1 MSATV
6 STSSSILIPTISRIA
21 MEIMSVSG
29 PEARTGPGNS
39 EDYVLVAISDRQ
51 IGESWESEL

>member
-29 PEARTGPGNS
+29 PEARTGPGRLG
-39 EDYVLVAISDRQ
+39 DYVLVAISDQ
-51 IGESWESEL
+51 QVGDSWGSEF

>member
-6 STSSSILIPTISRIA
+6 STSNSILIPTISRIA
-21 MEIMSVSG
+21 METMSVSG

-39 EDYVLVAISDRQ
+39 GDYVLVAISDRQ
-51 IGESWESEL
+51 IGDSWESEL